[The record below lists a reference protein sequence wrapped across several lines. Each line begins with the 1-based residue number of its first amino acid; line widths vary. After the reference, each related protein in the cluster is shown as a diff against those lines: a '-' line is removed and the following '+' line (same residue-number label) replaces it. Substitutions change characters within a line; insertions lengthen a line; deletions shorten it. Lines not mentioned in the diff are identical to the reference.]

1 MQWFRFAGTAGLTA
15 LVLLAPLAAL
25 VGCAVP
31 YSVGATAATAPVRTV
46 VPAGIV
52 QVASADRA
60 LETTDRA
67 TGAVAAIGTEARFGL
82 DRYSDVGVRVLGA
95 GTFVTSYKRRLA
107 GDGQAGTAL
116 IVGAGV
122 VGLTWFHGEATVVR
136 AWPARGPVTPYGGV
150 RVQAM
155 APFAGDA
162 AEVPPAVGV
171 FAGGRIGWPDLA
183 VSPEV
188 GVFYSESP
196 LRGDSPVLIVPSV
209 TVHGDRLMRALG
221 L

>member
-1 MQWFRFAGTAGLTA
+1 MRCPVP
-15 LVLLAPLAAL
+15 VLALAATL
-25 VGCAVP
+25 VASGLAGCAVP

-52 QVASADRA
+52 QIASADRA

-67 TGAVAAIGTEARFGL
+67 TGAVATIGTEARFGL
-82 DRYSDVGVRVLGA
+82 DPHSDVGVRVLGA
-95 GTFVTSYKRRLA
+95 GTFVTSYKRRLS
-107 GDGQAGTAL
+107 GDGEVGTAL
-116 IVGAGV
+116 LVGAGV
-122 VGLTWFHGEATVVR
+122 VGLRWFHGEATLVR
-136 AWPARGPVTPYGGV
+136 AWPARGQVTPYAGV
-150 RVQAM
+150 RVQSM
-155 APFAGDA
+155 TPFAGDA

-196 LRGDSPVLIVPSV
+196 LRGDSPLLIVPSV

>member
-1 MQWFRFAGTAGLTA
+1 MCRLALALS
-15 LVLLAPLAAL
+15 LVLA
-25 VGCAVP
+25 GCAVP
-31 YSVGATAATAPVRTV
+31 YSVGTTAATAPVRTV

-60 LETTDRA
+60 LERTDRA
-67 TGAVAAIGTEARFGL
+67 TGAVATIGTEARFGL
-82 DRYSDVGVRVLGA
+82 DERSDVGVRVLGA
-95 GTFVTSYKRRLA
+95 GTFVTSYKRRLSGA
-107 GDGQAGTAL
+107 GDAGTAL

-122 VGLTWFHGEATVVR
+122 VGLHWLHGEATLVR
-136 AWPARGPVTPYGGV
+136 AWPARGQVTPYAGV
-150 RVQAM
+150 RAQAM
-155 APFAGDA
+155 TPFAGDA

-188 GVFYSESP
+188 GVFYNESP
-196 LRGDSPVLIVPSV
+196 LRGDAPLLIVPSV
-209 TVHGDRLMRALG
+209 TVHGERLMRALG

>member
-1 MQWFRFAGTAGLTA
+1 MRRPALALTFLGFAGLTA
-15 LVLLAPLAAL
+15 LG
-25 VGCAVP
+25 GCAVP
-31 YSVGATAATAPVRTV
+31 YSVGTTAATAPVRTV

-52 QVASADRA
+52 QIASADRA

-67 TGAVAAIGTEARFGL
+67 TGAVATIGTEARFGL
-82 DRYSDVGVRVLGA
+82 DATSDVGVRVLGA
-95 GTFVTSYKRRLA
+95 GTFVTSYKRRLSGT
-107 GDGQAGTAL
+107 GDAGTAIL
-116 IVGAGV
+116 VGAGV
-122 VGLTWFHGEATVVR
+122 VGLQWLHAEATLVR
-136 AWPARGPVTPYGGV
+136 AWPARGQVTPYAGA

-155 APFAGDA
+155 TPFAGDA

-188 GVFYSESP
+188 GLFYNESP
-196 LRGDSPVLIVPSV
+196 LRGDSPLLIVPSV
-209 TVHGDRLMRALG
+209 TVHGERLMRALG